1 MDCRSGGGGKVKR
14 GKSKMV
20 QEGVVN
26 EAGYDDSNTKTS
38 GEPGQERRLRTQ
50 GFFTKEINFAQ
61 GVQVLIAFFTSA
73 C

>member
-1 MDCRSGGGGKVKR
+1 
-14 GKSKMV
+14 MV

-26 EAGYDDSNTKTS
+26 EVDQNDSNTKTS
-38 GEPGQERRLRTQ
+38 GEPGGKREKTKDQER
-50 GFFTKEINFAQ
+50 FFTKEINFAQ